1 MCKERFGVK
10 VVGGKA
16 QRGPSR
22 RQKKCT
28 DLRKEIKLLTEKY
41 ANAPDK
47 EKLEIKTKQQEQLK
61 RLRLAKR
68 AETLRKNR
76 KEFSKNCGKFLNNPY
91 SFARNVIAP
100 RPHGNLNSS
109 KEIVEDHIKKAH
121 EDKNREKILQPLEN
135 EKNIHRTN
143 YTI

>member
-1 MCKERFGVK
+1 MCKEWFGVK

-47 EKLEIKTKQQEQLK
+47 EKLEIK
-61 RLRLAKR
+61 
-68 AETLRKNR
+68 
-76 KEFSKNCGKFLNNPY
+76 FL
-91 SFARNVIAP
+91 
-100 RPHGNLNSS
+100 H
-109 KEIVEDHIKKAH
+109 
-121 EDKNREKILQPLEN
+121 
-135 EKNIHRTN
+135 T
-143 YTI
+143 